1 MEIIAGTIDSFSA
14 DVLFDMARYRHEV
27 FVEKLGWKLHT
38 RGRLELDEFDRKD
51 TVYLIARNPD
61 GEIVGTSRLLP
72 THRPYLL
79 ASLFPQLLGDTPA
92 PCSPDIWELSR
103 FAAGDGTRLGMG
115 GDPHGW
121 SLALDMLS
129 AAMRTVAK
137 EGGRRLISAS
147 PLGIERILR
156 RTGLC
161 AYRAAPPVRVDG
173 QLLFACL
180 IDVDKNWCPSRD
192 RHADGIGRVARRP
205 AGEGAAATRSV
216 QESET

>member
-1 MEIIAGTIDSFSA
+1 MEIIAGTVDTFSA
-14 DVLFDMARYRHEV
+14 DVLFDMAHYRHEV
-27 FVEKLGWKLHT
+27 FVEKLGWELHT

-51 TVYLIARNPD
+51 TIYLIARNPA

-79 ASLFPQLLGDTPA
+79 ASVFPQLLGDMPP

-115 GDPHGW
+115 ADPLGR

-129 AAMRTVAK
+129 VAMRTVAK
-137 EGGRRLISAS
+137 EGARRLISAS

-156 RTGLC
+156 RAGLS
-161 AYRAAPPVRVDG
+161 AHRAAPPVRVDG
-173 QLLFACL
+173 HLLFACL
-180 IDVDKNWCPSRD
+180 VDVDKNWCPRRD
-192 RHADGIGRVARRP
+192 RRADGIGRVARRP
-205 AGEGAAATRSV
+205 PGEGTAAARSV
-216 QESET
+216 QEPQT

>member
-1 MEIIAGTIDSFSA
+1 MEIIAGTVDSFSA

-51 TVYLIARNPD
+51 TLYLIARNSR

-79 ASLFPQLLGDTPA
+79 ASVFPELLGDMPA

-103 FAAGDGTRLGMG
+103 FAAGDGTRLGIG
-115 GDPHGW
+115 EGAHGW
-121 SLALDMLS
+121 SLALEMLS
-129 AAMRTVAK
+129 VAMRTVARM
-137 EGGRRLISAS
+137 GGRRLISAS

-156 RTGLC
+156 RAGLSTH
-161 AYRAAPPVRVDG
+161 RAAPPVRIDG
-173 QLLFACL
+173 ELMFACL
-180 IDVDKNWCPSRD
+180 IDVDKNWCPRRD
-192 RHADGIGRVARRP
+192 RDADAIG
-205 AGEGAAATRSV
+205 
-216 QESET
+216 

>member
-1 MEIIAGTIDSFSA
+1 MEIIAGTVDSFTA

-27 FVEKLGWKLHT
+27 FVEKLGWKLDT

-51 TVYLIARNPD
+51 TIYLIVRNPD

-79 ASLFPQLLGDTPA
+79 ASVFPQLLGDSPA

-103 FAAGDGTRLGMG
+103 FAAAEGTRLGMG
-115 GDPHGW
+115 EDPHGW

-129 AAMRTVAK
+129 VAMRTVADK
-137 EGGRRLISAS
+137 GGQHLICVS

-156 RTGLC
+156 RAGLS
-161 AYRAAPPVRVDG
+161 AHRVAPPVLVEG
-173 QLLFACL
+173 QHLFACL
-180 IDVDKNWCPSRD
+180 IDVDKNWCPHRD
-192 RHADGIGRVARRP
+192 RHADAID
-205 AGEGAAATRSV
+205 
-216 QESET
+216 

>member
-1 MEIIAGTIDSFSA
+1 MEIIAGTVDTFSA

-27 FVEKLGWKLHT
+27 FVDKLGWKLHT

-51 TVYLIARNPD
+51 TIYLIARD
-61 GEIVGTSRLLP
+61 AAGEIVGTSRLLS

-79 ASLFPQLLGDTPA
+79 ASVFPQLRGDTPP

-115 GDPHGW
+115 GEPHGW

-129 AAMRTVAK
+129 VAMRTVAK
-137 EGGRRLISAS
+137 KGARRLLSAS
-147 PLGIERILR
+147 PVGLERVLR
-156 RTGLC
+156 RARLS
-161 AYRAAPPVRVDG
+161 AHRVAPPVRVDG

-180 IDVDKNWCPSRD
+180 IDVDKNWCPRRG
-192 RHADGIGRVARRP
+192 RHADGVGRVARRP
-205 AGEGAAATRSV
+205 AGERAAASRSV
-216 QESET
+216 QETET

>member
-51 TVYLIARNPD
+51 TIYLIARNPD

-79 ASLFPQLLGDTPA
+79 ASVFPQLLGDTPA

-115 GDPHGW
+115 GDAHGW

-156 RTGLC
+156 RTGLS
-161 AYRAAPPVRVDG
+161 AHRAAPPVRVDG

-180 IDVDKNWCPSRD
+180 IDVDKNWCPHRNH
-192 RHADGIGRVARRP
+192 HADGTGWVARPP
-205 AGEGAAATRSV
+205 AGEGAAAIHSV
-216 QESET
+216 QEPES

>member
-1 MEIIAGTIDSFSA
+1 MEIIAGTVESFSA

-51 TVYLIARNPD
+51 TVYLIARDPN
-61 GEIVGTSRLLP
+61 GQVVGTSRLLP

-79 ASLFPQLLGDTPA
+79 ASVFPQLLGGNPA
-92 PCSPDIWELSR
+92 PCSPNVWELSR
-103 FAAGDGTRLGMG
+103 FAAADGARVGAGD
-115 GDPHGW
+115 DSQAW

-137 EGGRRLISAS
+137 EGGQRLICAS

-156 RTGLC
+156 RAGL
-161 AYRAAPPVRVDG
+161 RVHRVAPPVLVEG
-173 QLLFACL
+173 QHLFACL
-180 IDVDKNWCPSRD
+180 IDVDKGWYLQRD
-192 RHADGIGRVARRP
+192 RRADAIG
-205 AGEGAAATRSV
+205 
-216 QESET
+216 

>member
-1 MEIIAGTIDSFSA
+1 MEIIAGTIDTFSA

-51 TVYLIARNPD
+51 TIYLIARNPV

-103 FAAGDGTRLGMG
+103 FAAGDGTRLGIG

-147 PLGIERILR
+147 PWASSASCAARACPRTERHR
-156 RTGLC
+156 RCGSTASFCSPASSTWTRTGARTGTATPMGPAESPAGL
-161 AYRAAPPVRVDG
+161 RAKGPLPPV
-173 QLLFACL
+173 
-180 IDVDKNWCPSRD
+180 
-192 RHADGIGRVARRP
+192 
-205 AGEGAAATRSV
+205 
-216 QESET
+216 

>member
-51 TVYLIARNPD
+51 TIYLIARSPE

-79 ASLFPQLLGDTPA
+79 ASVFPELLGDTPA

-103 FAAGDGTRLGMG
+103 FAAADGTQLGMG
-115 GDPHGW
+115 EDPHGW

-129 AAMRTVAK
+129 VAMQTVARK
-137 EGGRRLISAS
+137 GGRQIISAS

-156 RTGLC
+156 RAGLS

-180 IDVDKNWCPSRD
+180 INVDKHWCPRRD
-192 RHADGIGRVARRP
+192 RDTDAIG
-205 AGEGAAATRSV
+205 
-216 QESET
+216 

>member
-1 MEIIAGTIDSFSA
+1 MEIIAGTVDTFSA

-51 TVYLIARNPD
+51 TIYLIARDPA

-79 ASLFPQLLGDTPA
+79 ASVFPQLLGDTPA

-115 GDPHGW
+115 GEPHGW

-129 AAMRTVAK
+129 VAMRTVAR

-156 RTGLC
+156 RTGLS
-161 AYRAAPPVRVDG
+161 AHRAAPPVRVDG
-173 QLLFACL
+173 QLLYACL
-180 IDVDKNWCPSRD
+180 IDVDKNWCPRRD
-192 RHADGIGRVARRP
+192 RHAEGIGRVARRP
-205 AGEGAAATRSV
+205 AGAGAAATRSV
-216 QESET
+216 EEPET

>member
-1 MEIIAGTIDSFSA
+1 MEIIAGTIDTFSA
-14 DVLFDMARYRHEV
+14 DVLFDMARYRHEI

-61 GEIVGTSRLLP
+61 GEIIGTSRLLP

-103 FAAGDGTRLGMG
+103 FAAGDGTRLGIG

-156 RTGLC
+156 RTGLS
-161 AYRAAPPVRVDG
+161 AHRAAPPVRVDG

-180 IDVDKNWCPSRD
+180 IDVDKSWCPRQA
-192 RHADGIGRVARRP
+192 RHADGLGRVARRP

>member
-1 MEIIAGTIDSFSA
+1 MEIIAGTVDTFSA
-14 DVLFDMARYRHEV
+14 DVLLDMARYRHEV

-51 TVYLIARNPD
+51 TIYLIARNPD

-79 ASLFPQLLGDTPA
+79 ASVFPQLLGDTPP

-103 FAAGDGTRLGMG
+103 FAAGDGTRRGMG
-115 GDPHGW
+115 GDPHEW

-129 AAMRTVAK
+129 VAMRTVAN

-156 RTGLC
+156 RAGL
-161 AYRAAPPVRVDG
+161 AAHRAAPPVRVDG
-173 QLLFACL
+173 QLLYACL
-180 IDVDKNWCPSRD
+180 MEVDKNWSPRRD
-192 RHADGIGRVARRP
+192 CHADRIGRAARRP
-205 AGEGAAATRSV
+205 AGAGSAATRSV
-216 QESET
+216 QEPET